1 MHLRVALAVLVLRR
15 TRRGNE
21 PSGYCAAFL
30 KHQALLAEQTIDA
43 GQDAFG
49 QRVSF
54 QPVAKS
60 EDGALVKQ
68 ASIRVQ
74 LGKLAVQRSV
84 KEGFLHR
91 RIRQAE
97 PLLQK
102 MRAQHRLQDKGRV
115 PCSAFTG

>member
-1 MHLRVALAVLVLRR
+1 MHLRVALAVLVIRR
-15 TRRGNE
+15 TRRGDE
-21 PSGYCAAFL
+21 SSGYGAAFL

-49 QRVSF
+49 QLVFF

-68 ASIRVQ
+68 ASMRVQ

-91 RIRQAE
+91 RIRQAA
-97 PLLQK
+97 PLLEK
-102 MRAQHRLQDKGRV
+102 VNAQHRLQGKGRV